1 VRAVIQRVTKGQVTA
16 GGNIVGEIKSGMCIL
31 LGVGRLDDESDAD
44 FLTEKVKNLRIFE
57 DQKGKMNLS
66 LLAAGGEVLVVSQF
80 TLYAGWRKGNR
91 PSFTEA
97 ASPAHAEKLYQ
108 YFIKR
113 LRDAGVSVATGQ
125 FHARMKVSL
134 VNDGPVTLVLE
145 SKVCT

>member
-16 GGNIVGEIKSGMCIL
+16 GGNIVGEIKSRMCIL

-113 LRDAGVSVATGQ
+113 LPDAGVSVATGQ